1 MTNFKNLYEQ
11 LDRMVDLINYN
22 DGSFVEEDNVC
33 LIYEGLIKTYSPKLA
48 KNLLER
54 MFLTVG
60 YGKNIFSTR
69 LKIGPVT
76 IQPKIE
82 IDPDG
87 TLIVSF
93 LPLRNNIEDTKQI
106 LTYINNLGYF
116 PTVIDYK
123 EKGKLNLKKVSY
135 NEEFLFGLIKKHDFL
150 EQFDVIIEAKF
161 DIELDK
167 DKIPDKLYHIT
178 RQDVIHKI
186 KKIGLTP
193 RAESKLSK
201 HPERIYFGIDYNETL
216 SLVDIF
222 RKQAELKGKKDQ
234 KFAVLEINTKQIKHL
249 RIFDDPNYKNMGYY
263 ILVNVHPNAIT
274 ILKENL

>member
-1 MTNFKNLYEQ
+1 VSNFKNLYEQ
-11 LDRMVDLINYN
+11 LERMVDLINYN
-22 DGSFVEEDNVC
+22 SGDYYEDDYFV
-33 LIYEGLIKTYSPKLA
+33 IYEGLIKTQSPKLA

-76 IQPKIE
+76 TQPKIE
-82 IDPDG
+82 THPDG

-93 LPLRNNIEDTKQI
+93 LPLRNDIEDAKHI
-106 LTYINNLGYF
+106 LAYINNLGYF
-116 PTVIDYK
+116 LTVIDYK
-123 EKGKLNLKKVSY
+123 EKRKLNLKKVSY
-135 NEEFLFGLIKKHDFL
+135 NEEFLFELIKKYDFL
-150 EQFDVIIEAKF
+150 EQFDVTIEAKF
-161 DIELDK
+161 DVELDK
-167 DKIPDKLYHIT
+167 DKISDKLYHIT
-178 RQDVIHKI
+178 RQDVLHKI

-222 RKQAELKGKKDQ
+222 KKQAGLKGKKDQ
-234 KFAVLEINTKQIKHL
+234 KYTLLEIDPKQIKHL
-249 RIFDDPNYKNMGYY
+249 RVFDDPNYKNMGYY
-263 ILVNVHPNAIT
+263 ILVNVPPNAIK
-274 ILKENL
+274 IVKENI